1 MLRYLALL
9 VMPCILVLA
18 AAGCTCKH
26 GQVEYQNE
34 QAGFRFL
41 PPAGWSERARAED
54 GPALA
59 AKEQVLV
66 QYKRLTA
73 GRPAW
78 LRVSSMAVDAS
89 VSPTTCLSHRNLG
102 REWCV
107 DSQPEGFE
115 VNSRPAS
122 RVAYSGEWHKM
133 SYLCEIVAIR
143 CGERVYFFT
152 ASIPA
157 DDSAARDEVR
167 QAIATATWKA

>member
-1 MLRYLALL
+1 MLRHFVLPIILCL
-9 VMPCILVLA
+9 LVLA
-18 AAGCTCKH
+18 DAGCTSKRA
-26 GQVEYQNE
+26 QLEFQNE

-41 PPAGWSERARAED
+41 PPAGWSERARGED

-89 VSPTTCLSHRNLG
+89 VPPTTCLSNRKMG
-102 REWCV
+102 REWRV
-107 DSQPEGFE
+107 EGQPEGLE
-115 VNSRPAS
+115 VHGRPAS
-122 RVAYSGEWHKM
+122 RVAYSGEWHKT
-133 SYLCEIVAIR
+133 SYLCEIVAVR

-157 DDSAARDEVR
+157 DDNAARDEVR
-167 QAIATATWKA
+167 QAITTATWKK

>member
-78 LRVSSMAVDAS
+78 LRVSSMAVDLVIWKRPSRTRS
-89 VSPTTCLSHRNLG
+89 VTCRSP
-102 REWCV
+102 
-107 DSQPEGFE
+107 
-115 VNSRPAS
+115 SRG
-122 RVAYSGEWHKM
+122 V
-133 SYLCEIVAIR
+133 
-143 CGERVYFFT
+143 
-152 ASIPA
+152 
-157 DDSAARDEVR
+157 
-167 QAIATATWKA
+167 